1 MTSRHRVLL
10 IAEAANPEWVSVPL
24 VGWSLAC
31 ALREVADV
39 HVVTHVRNRDAILRA
54 GWVEGRDFTAIDNE
68 ILAAPA
74 WRVASALRLGE
85 GKSWTLLQAAS
96 AIAYPLFER
105 EVWRLFGERLRG
117 GGFDLVHRITPL
129 SPTIPSPIAARC
141 ARLGIPFVI
150 GPLNGGLPWPRE
162 FERERWRE
170 GEWLSYLRGGM
181 RLLPWRRATL
191 RAAALIVGSRA
202 TRAEMPARARARCVT
217 IPENAVDPERFARRA
232 RPCGSG
238 PLRACFVGRLVPYKG
253 LDMLLEAAAPLAR
266 AGRLVLDIVG
276 EGPMR
281 PRIEAL
287 VAREGLGESVRL
299 HGFLPHARVRDVL
312 AQSEVFAFPSIR
324 EFGGGAVVEAMALGL
339 VPIVVDY
346 GGPGELV
353 TAETGIKLPLA
364 DHASLTHALREALAR
379 AQADRLDLVARGAR
393 ARARV
398 LALLTWRRKAEQ
410 IVEVYRWA
418 LRERADRPV
427 FFEEEAPAAVFAPE
441 RDAPAPA
448 LGTRVAGGPA

>member
-1 MTSRHRVLL
+1 MTNRHRVLL

-24 VGWSLAC
+24 VGWSMAC

-54 GWVEGRDFTAIDNE
+54 GWEERRDFTAIDNE
-68 ILAAPA
+68 ILAAPV
-74 WRVASALRLGE
+74 WRIASALRLGE

-105 EVWRLFGERLRG
+105 EVWRLFGARLRAG
-117 GGFDLVHRITPL
+117 AFDLVHRVTPL

-141 ARLGIPFVI
+141 ERIGVPFVI

-191 RAAALIVGSRA
+191 RAAALITGSRA
-202 TRAEMPARARARCVT
+202 TRAELPPAVRARCVT
-217 IPENAVDPERFARRA
+217 IPENAVDPQRFARRA
-232 RPCGSG
+232 QPCGSG

-253 LDMLLEAAAPLAR
+253 LEMLVEAAAPLAR
-266 AGRLVLDIVG
+266 EGRLVLDIVG
-276 EGPMR
+276 DGPLR
-281 PRIEAL
+281 PRLEAL
-287 VAREGLGESVRL
+287 VAREGLGGSVRL
-299 HGFLPHARVRDVL
+299 HGFLPHASVRDVL

-324 EFGGGAVVEAMALGL
+324 EFGGGAVLEAMALGL

-353 TAETGIKLPLA
+353 THETGIKLPLA
-364 DHASLTHALREALAR
+364 DRATLIRTLREALSK
-379 AQADRLDLVARGAR
+379 AQADRLDVVARGAR

-418 LRERADRPV
+418 LGERPDRPV
-427 FFEEEAPAAVFAPE
+427 FFEE
-441 RDAPAPA
+441 DLPAPVPPDA
-448 LGTRVAGGPA
+448 RGAPTPVLTTRAAGGRA

>member
-1 MTSRHRVLL
+1 MTNRHRVLL

-24 VGWSLAC
+24 VGWSMAR

-74 WRVASALRLGE
+74 WRLASALRLGE

-105 EVWRLFGERLRG
+105 EVWRLFGARLRAG
-117 GGFDLVHRITPL
+117 AFDLVHRITPL

-141 ARLGIPFVI
+141 ERIGVPFVI
-150 GPLNGGLPWPRE
+150 GPLNGGLPRPRE

-181 RLLPWRRATL
+181 RLMPWRRATL
-191 RAAALIVGSRA
+191 RAAASIAGSGA
-202 TRAEMPARARARCVT
+202 TRAQMPAAARARCVT

-232 RPCGSG
+232 QPCGSG

-276 EGPMR
+276 DGPMR

-299 HGFLPHARVRDVL
+299 HGFLPHEQVRDVL
-312 AQSEVFAFPSIR
+312 AHSEVFAFPSIR

-364 DHASLTHALREALAR
+364 DRASLTRTLREALAR

-418 LRERADRPV
+418 LHERADRPV
-427 FFEEEAPAAVFAPE
+427 FFEEEAPAAVLASE
-441 RDAPAPA
+441 RDAQAPA
-448 LGTRVAGGPA
+448 LAAGAAGGPA